1 MTRHLFS
8 VIMGIVT
15 TTLLPLYAVPQAQPN
30 TPRAVPPHR
39 SKVAPKKGETHPED
53 GESIFQQQCSRCH
66 TTPEGFSPRISGTIL
81 RHMRVRASLSQS
93 DEQKLLRFL
102 NP

>member
-1 MTRHLFS
+1 MTRHIILA
-8 VIMGIVT
+8 VMGILT
-15 TTLLPLYAVPQAQPN
+15 APLLSLYAVPQTQPDP
-30 TPRAVPPHR
+30 PRAVPPHR
-39 SKVAPKKGETHPED
+39 STAAPKKGNTHPED
-53 GESIFQQQCSRCH
+53 GERIFQQQCSRCH
-66 TTPEGFSPRISGTIL
+66 TTPDGFSPRISGTVL